1 MWDTWPWPKCVHM
14 CLCACGTKPQF
25 WQRFGVAATR
35 WLGACAELPNQ
46 SVCFAFSALISCHV
60 RLTRWYT
67 SAGYTLTKRIFDNY
81 KTTIWQLYDNLFD
94 NLFDNC
100 ISPSFSHSRH
110 KFHEISKNV
119 SPFGYCMR
127 WKLQKTMI
135 LRLSNRLSNRLSYS
149 CQIVVI

>member
-1 MWDTWPWPKCVHM
+1 MAHHE
-14 CLCACGTKPQF
+14 
-25 WQRFGVAATR
+25 ATQLYC
-35 WLGACAELPNQ
+35 WGLTTHCPHTHKDIAFSKKKALLVGAMGSDSVVSWRRLSYQ
-46 SVCFAFSALISCHV
+46 SVCFAFPALICCHV

-67 SAGYTLTKRIFDNY
+67 SAGYTFTKRLFDNY

-100 ISPSFSHSRH
+100 TFLSFSHSRH

-127 WKLQKTMI
+127 WKLQK
-135 LRLSNRLSNRLSYS
+135 NKDFE
-149 CQIVVI
+149 VVK